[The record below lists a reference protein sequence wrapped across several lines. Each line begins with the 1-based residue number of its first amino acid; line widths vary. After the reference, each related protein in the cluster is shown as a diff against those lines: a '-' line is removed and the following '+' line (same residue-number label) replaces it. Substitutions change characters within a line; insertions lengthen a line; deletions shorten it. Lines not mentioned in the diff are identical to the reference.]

1 MRDFR
6 VVLVVAGIFLAS
18 CSGNKPEKSRGGYYG
33 GDSPPSETRD
43 YNSIPDAVPRI
54 EPRSKTG
61 NSPYEALGK
70 KYVPLKSSKGFVQAG
85 AASWYGKKFHG
96 RRTSSGEIYDM
107 WAMTAAHPVLPLPTY
122 VRVTSLDSGKQIV
135 VKVNDRGPFLHS
147 RIIDLSYAAAHK
159 LGIADKGTGKV
170 KIEAL
175 DPSTN
180 VTTYIDT
187 TVYVPQSGIAGS
199 GTNNEPS
206 GSYFIQVGAFS
217 DKTNVTAM
225 RDKLRGLGY
234 TVYPTSVDAQ
244 FTGKPPFKVKVGP
257 YETDSSAMAA
267 LNSLESRLGQY
278 NLILVK

>member
-1 MRDFR
+1 MRFFP
-6 VVLVVAGIFLAS
+6 VALIIAGIFLAS
-18 CSGNKPEKSRGGYYG
+18 CSGNKPDKSGGGYYG
-33 GDSPPSETRD
+33 GDRPPSETRD
-43 YNSIPDAVPRI
+43 YNSIPDAVPKI

-61 NSPYEALGK
+61 NNPYEALGK

-85 AASWYGKKFHG
+85 AASWYGQKFHG
-96 RRTSSGEIYDM
+96 RTTSSGEIYDM

-180 VTTYIDT
+180 AATYIDNS
-187 TVYVPQSGIAGS
+187 VYASQSGTAGS
-199 GTNNEPS
+199 GTDKQL

-217 DKTNVTAM
+217 DKINVTAM
-225 RDKLRGLGY
+225 RDRLRRLGY
-234 TVYPTSVDAQ
+234 TVYPGSLDAQ
-244 FTGKPPFKVKVGP
+244 FADKPPFKVKVGP
-257 YETDSSAMAA
+257 YENDSLARAA
-267 LNSLESRLGQY
+267 LDLLESQLGQY
-278 NLILVK
+278 NLIIVK